1 MALDEVTITKA
12 IVESYMETFLK
23 YTDVDVALV
32 GAGPANLVAAKK
44 LAEADAK
51 TVIFEKDIFVGGGIW
66 GGGMMFP
73 RIVVQKEGCRILDE
87 FGIWY
92 QEYEEGY
99 YVASSIETVSKLT
112 AGVVDAGA
120 EIINL
125 VSVEDVMIRED
136 EKVAGLVINWEPV
149 ERARLHVDPLS
160 VRAKVV
166 IDGTGHESNICK
178 TVQRKIPGAC
188 VGPSGVVGEMPMWAE
203 VGEKTVVEVTKEVY
217 PGLIAAGMA
226 AAAVAGGHRM
236 GPVFG
241 GMLLS
246 GEKAAMLALDKLGR

>member
-12 IVESYMETFLK
+12 IVESYMDSFLK

-51 TVIFEKDIFVGGGIW
+51 TVVFERNLAVGGGIW

-87 FGIWY
+87 FGVWY
-92 QEYEEGY
+92 REYAEGY
-99 YVASSIETVSKLT
+99 YIASSIETVAKLT

-125 VSVEDVMIRED
+125 VTVEDVMIRED
-136 EKVAGLVINWEPV
+136 ERVAGLVINWEAV
-149 ERARLHVDPLS
+149 ERTRLHVDPLS

-166 IDGTGHESNICK
+166 IDGTGHDANICK
-178 TVQRKIPGAC
+178 VVQRKIPGAR
-188 VGPSGVVGEMPMWAE
+188 VGSLGVVGEKPMWAD
-203 VGEKTVVEVTKEVY
+203 VGEKTVVEVTQEVY

-226 AAAVAGGHRM
+226 ATAVAGGPRM
-236 GPVFG
+236 GPIFG

-246 GEKAAMLALDKLGR
+246 GEKAAALALEKLGL

>member
-12 IVESYMETFLK
+12 IVESYMESFLK

-51 TVIFEKDIFVGGGIW
+51 TVVFERNLAVGGGIW

-92 QEYEEGY
+92 REYEEGY
-99 YVASSIETVSKLT
+99 YIASSIETVAKLT
-112 AGVVDAGA
+112 AGVIDAGA

-125 VSVEDVMIRED
+125 VTVEDVMIRED
-136 EKVAGLVINWEPV
+136 EKIAGLVINWEAV
-149 ERARLHVDPLS
+149 ERTRLHVDPLS
-160 VRAKVV
+160 IRAKVRREGG
-166 IDGTGHESNICK
+166 D
-178 TVQRKIPGAC
+178 A
-188 VGPSGVVGEMPMWAE
+188 GP
-203 VGEKTVVEVTKEVY
+203 
-217 PGLIAAGMA
+217 
-226 AAAVAGGHRM
+226 
-236 GPVFG
+236 
-241 GMLLS
+241 
-246 GEKAAMLALDKLGR
+246 